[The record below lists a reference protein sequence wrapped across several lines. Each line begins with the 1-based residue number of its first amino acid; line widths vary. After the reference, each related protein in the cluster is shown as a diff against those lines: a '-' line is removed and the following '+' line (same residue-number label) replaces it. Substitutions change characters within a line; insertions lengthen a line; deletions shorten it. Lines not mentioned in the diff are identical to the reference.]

1 MSNAYDSTS
10 AYNQAVHHQTLAADP
25 SRNVFVAANA
35 GSGKT
40 HVLVNRVSRILLS
53 DKAVQPQHILCLTY
67 TKAAASEMQTR
78 LFKTLGDWSVMPEAK
93 LRKALAA
100 LYNTDAVD
108 IDLKEARQLFAKA
121 LETPEGLKVQTIHA
135 FCERLL
141 ARFPIEAGIL
151 PGFEPLDDMEA
162 SALFERV
169 WHGLIDRAYDDQ
181 NSELALAIADLMGG
195 AANNTVE
202 SLRNWMAY
210 NIPKID
216 DWIDAGGTAPLRAR
230 LGIAEGETEDSLKAR
245 VWNDVDKHL
254 LQAAATGLVAS
265 GVEKQVEK
273 GQGCLEALRETDAA
287 TAFDIYALA
296 VCKKG
301 GKAPNSLIG
310 GKAMP
315 DAVTEF
321 FGAYRKVET
330 DEMLRMVD
338 AGQDL
343 NALTTLRR
351 TETVFIIAQA
361 FSRDYK
367 AAKTAARVLD
377 FSDQILLVKDLLTRS
392 EVSQWVR
399 YKLDMGIKHILVDE
413 AQDTAPVQWEIID
426 ALAEAFEH
434 DEKDA
439 HLPRTLFAVGDEK
452 QSIYSFQGAD
462 PTVFIGKSQSD
473 DVEVKAIRLRMSFR
487 SAPAVLNVVDQVFV
501 GEGGL
506 QNMFG
511 ADYVAPASDLI
522 THSANRDIAG
532 LVELWPLSPPPEMTG
547 EELPWDPRPL
557 DVDAGDSAREKLARE
572 IARQVKRWID
582 SGEPVTKRDK
592 TAKDGSGEV
601 VRPMQAGDILIL
613 VRKRSGPFFN
623 AVIRNLKR
631 AGVNVA
637 GADRL
642 VLSSSIAVQDL
653 MSLARFA
660 CLVEDD
666 LALAEALKSPLF
678 NLSEQRLY
686 RLAAGREGRLWAA
699 LKNSDEDWA
708 ADVAAQ
714 LKTILLSAQTLAPYE
729 FFAGV
734 LNRLSADGRS
744 SLQQFYA
751 RLSMEAEDPIAAFL
765 AKALAHQRQ
774 TAPSLQHFIQSFERD
789 TGELKREMDDSHN
802 QVRVMT
808 VYGAKGLEA
817 PVVILPDTTQ
827 IPGARDATDSGML
840 AMEDATFARVGGAS
854 DTPAFFDAIKEARIS
869 RANEEYLRLLYVA
882 MTRAESRL
890 LVCGYHSGKLGKDQV
905 SPIAP
910 DGSWHDWVQRALQG
924 LDGSYPI
931 ETPFDGIHSD
941 EGEGDDRING
951 LAFGTRPVF
960 TESVNNAAA
969 ADDTALPSW
978 VSRICERPEAAE
990 RRVTPSHLLAP
1001 PPGLDAP
1008 LRSPLETP
1016 VPVYRRGTLI
1026 HKLLELLP
1034 DVPEPARRDAAGRF
1048 LSGHADLPP
1057 ALALDIETVVFSVL
1071 DSAEFSDIFAPGTRA
1086 EVSLAGR
1093 ADSLPSAVYLNAQ
1106 IDRLA
1111 VTESRVFIVDYKSN
1125 RPPPI
1130 DPRDVSASYMGQM
1143 AAYREMARTLYP
1155 EKQIICG
1162 LLWTD
1167 GPNMMILPDGLL
1179 DEALAQIPG

>member
-1 MSNAYDSTS
+1 MTAINDNHS
-10 AYNQAVHHQTLAADP
+10 AYNRAVHYQTLAADP
-25 SRNVFVAANA
+25 TRNVFVSANA

-53 DKAVQPQHILCLTY
+53 DKAVKPQHILCLTY

-78 LFKTLGDWSVMPEAK
+78 LFKTLGDWSVMQEAK
-93 LRKALAA
+93 LRKALAK
-100 LYNTDAVD
+100 LYNKDAVD

-162 SALFERV
+162 AALFEYV
-169 WHGLIDRAYDDQ
+169 WRGLIERAYADPQ
-181 NSELALAIADLMGG
+181 SELALALADLMGG
-195 AANNTVE
+195 AANNIVE
-202 SLRNWMAY
+202 ALRNWMAY
-210 NIPKID
+210 NIPKIEG
-216 DWIDAGGTAPLRAR
+216 WIAAGGIAPLRAR
-230 LGIAEGETEDSLKAR
+230 LGIREGETEDSLKRR

-254 LQAAATGLVAS
+254 LKAAATGLAAS
-265 GVEKQVEK
+265 GKAAQVRK
-273 GQGCLEALRETDAA
+273 GQGCLDALRETDPVK
-287 TAFDIYALA
+287 AFDIYARAIL
-296 VCKKG
+296 KK
-301 GKAPNSLIG
+301 KENAPTGQIG
-310 GKAMP
+310 GQGMP

-321 FGAYRKVET
+321 FGAYNKIET
-330 DEMLRMVD
+330 PEMLRMVD

-351 TETVFIIAQA
+351 TETIFTIAKSFCA
-361 FSRDYK
+361 DYK

-473 DVEVKAIRLRMSFR
+473 HADDQAIRLRMSFR
-487 SAPAVLNVVDQVFV
+487 SAPAVLSVVDQVFV

-511 ADYVAPASDLI
+511 AEYVVPASDLI
-522 THSANRDIAG
+522 THSAKRDIAG
-532 LVELWPLSPPPEMTG
+532 LVELWPLSPPPEKSG

-557 DVDAGDSAREKLARE
+557 DVDASDSAREKLARK
-572 IARQVKRWID
+572 IAEQVKRWID
-582 SGEPVTKRDK
+582 SGELITKWDK
-592 TAKDGSGEV
+592 AADKEI
-601 VRPMQAGDILIL
+601 VRPMNAGDILIL

-642 VLSSSIAVQDL
+642 VLSDSIAVQDL
-653 MSLARFA
+653 MSLARFT
-660 CLVEDD
+660 CLPEDD

-678 NLSEQRLY
+678 NLSEQQLY
-686 RLAAGREGRLWAA
+686 NLAAGREGRLWTA
-699 LKNSDEDWA
+699 LQNSSEGWA
-708 ADVAAQ
+708 VDIAAQ
-714 LKTILLSAQTLAPYE
+714 LKTILLSASRLAPYE

-734 LNRLSADGRS
+734 LNQLSADGSS
-744 SLQQFYA
+744 SLRQFYA

-774 TAPSLQHFIQSFERD
+774 NAPSLQHFVQSFERD
-789 TGELKREMDDSHN
+789 TGQLKREMDDSHN

-827 IPGARDATDSGML
+827 IPDARDAADNGMID
-840 AMEDATFARVGGAS
+840 MGDGTFARLGSAA
-854 DTPAFFDAIKEARIS
+854 DTPAFFDAIKQARID
-869 RANEEYLRLLYVA
+869 RAKEEYLRLLYVA

-890 LVCGYHSGKLGKDQV
+890 LICGYHSGSLGKKAFPV
-905 SPIAP
+905 AP

-924 LDGSYPI
+924 LAGSYPI
-931 ETPFDGIHSD
+931 ETPFDCRDGD
-941 EGEGDDRING
+941 EQVQG

-960 TESVNNAAA
+960 SAEFEGQAVPDET
-969 ADDTALPSW
+969 DLPSW
-978 VSRICERPEAAE
+978 ISRLCEKPEAAE
-990 RRVTPSHLLAP
+990 RRVTPSHMLAP

-1034 DVPEPARRDAAGRF
+1034 DVPPPARKDAAHRF

-1071 DSAEFSDIFAPGTRA
+1071 DNPEFADIFAEGTRA

-1093 ADSLPSAVYLNAQ
+1093 ADGLPAAVYLNAQ

-1111 VTESRVFIVDYKSN
+1111 VTETRVFIVDYKSN
-1125 RPPPI
+1125 RPPPT
-1130 DPRDVSASYMGQM
+1130 DPHDVSASYMGQM
-1143 AAYREMARTLYP
+1143 AAYREMARSLYP
-1155 EKQIICG
+1155 NKTIVCG

-1167 GPNMMILPDGLL
+1167 GPNMMILPDDLL
-1179 DEALAQIPG
+1179 DEALRQIPA

>member
-1 MSNAYDSTS
+1 MTAVNDTNSAYDR
-10 AYNQAVHHQTLAADP
+10 AVHYQTLAADP
-25 SRNVFVAANA
+25 SRNVFVSANA

-53 DKAVQPQHILCLTY
+53 SKDVLPQHILCLTY

-93 LRKALAA
+93 LRKALAK
-100 LYNTDAVD
+100 LYNEESVL

-162 SALFERV
+162 GALFQRV
-169 WHGLIDRAYDDQ
+169 WRGLIERAYADPQ
-181 NSELALAIADLMGG
+181 SELALALADLMGG

-202 SLRNWMAY
+202 GLRNWMAY
-210 NIPKID
+210 NIPKIEG
-216 DWIDAGGTAPLRAR
+216 WIAGGGISPLRAR
-230 LGIAEGETEDSLKAR
+230 LGIREGETEDNLKTR
-245 VWNDVDKHL
+245 VWKDVDKHL
-254 LQAAATGLVAS
+254 LKAAATGLVAS
-265 GVEKQVEK
+265 GKAAQVSK
-273 GQGCLEALRETDAA
+273 GQGCLDALRETDAVK
-287 TAFDIYALA
+287 AFDIYARAIL
-296 VCKKG
+296 KKKENTPTG
-301 GKAPNSLIG
+301 QIG
-310 GKAMP
+310 GKGMP

-321 FGAYRKVET
+321 FGAYNKIET
-330 DEMLRMVD
+330 PEMLRMVD

-343 NALTTLRR
+343 NALVTLRR
-351 TETVFIIAQA
+351 TETVYTIAKSFCA
-361 FSRDYK
+361 DYK

-392 EVSQWVR
+392 EVSEWVR

-426 ALAEAFEH
+426 ALAEAFAY

-473 DVEVKAIRLRMSFR
+473 HADDKAIRLRMSFR
-487 SAPAVLNVVDQVFV
+487 SAPAVLKAVDQVFV

-522 THSANRDIAG
+522 THSAKRDIAG
-532 LVELWPLSPPPEMTG
+532 LVELWPLSPPPEKSG

-557 DVDAGDSAREKLARE
+557 DVDASDSAREKLARE
-572 IARQVKRWID
+572 IAQQVKQWID
-582 SGEPVTKRDK
+582 RGELVTKWDK
-592 TAKDGSGEV
+592 TSNREII
-601 VRPMQAGDILIL
+601 RRMHAGDILIL

-642 VLSSSIAVQDL
+642 VLSDSIAVQDL

-660 CLVEDD
+660 CLPEDD

-678 NLSEQRLY
+678 NVSEQQLY
-686 RLAAGREGRLWAA
+686 NLAAGREERLWTA
-699 LKNSDEDWA
+699 LQNSGEDWA
-708 ADVAAQ
+708 VDIAAQ
-714 LKTILLSAQTLAPYE
+714 LKTILLSASRLAPYE

-744 SLQQFYA
+744 SLRQFYA

-774 TAPSLQHFIQSFERD
+774 NAPSLQHFVQSFEGD
-789 TGELKREMDDSHN
+789 TGQLKREMDDSHN

-827 IPGARDATDSGML
+827 IPGARDATDSGMID
-840 AMEDATFARVGGAS
+840 MGDGTFARLGGAS
-854 DTPAFFDAIKEARIS
+854 DTPVFFDAIKQARID

-890 LVCGYHSGKLGKDQV
+890 LICGYHSGNLGKKAFPV
-905 SPIAP
+905 AP
-910 DGSWHDWVQRALQG
+910 DGSWHDWVQRALQN
-924 LDGSYPI
+924 LKGSYPI
-931 ETPFDGIHSD
+931 ETPFDGMD
-941 EGEGDDRING
+941 GDDRIQG

-960 TESVNNAAA
+960 AGEGEIATRE
-969 ADDTALPSW
+969 DDAALPPW
-978 VSRICERPEAAE
+978 ISRICEKPKAAE

-1034 DVPEPARRDAAGRF
+1034 DVPHAARRDATRRF

-1057 ALALDIETVVFSVL
+1057 ALVLDIETVVFSVL
-1071 DSAEFSDIFAPGTRA
+1071 DSPEFADIFAPGTRA

-1111 VTESRVFIVDYKSN
+1111 VTETDVFIVDYKSN
-1125 RPPPI
+1125 RPPPT

-1143 AAYREMARTLYP
+1143 AAYREMARSLYP
-1155 EKQIICG
+1155 NKRIVCG

-1167 GPNMMILPDGLL
+1167 GPYMMILPDGLL
-1179 DEALAQIPG
+1179 DDALSQIPG